1 MAMIRFRD
9 MPIRNK
15 LIISFLALIIL
26 PAITIGI
33 FSFYTSQ
40 RLLKQKTEQYTNDIL
55 METGENVDVKL
66 REIERISFQIVSNM
80 TIQEALKKANM
91 GIKDEY
97 EKIFVERA
105 IDSQLKGFVPLY
117 LDIASAQVISLSGTV
132 YYVNPGSVTIDISD
146 SEKRILEEHKGGA
159 VWFGTNPSSQTIRVG
174 RAINSIVNQELIGYE
189 IIQIRESSV
198 HDIYRRTDLFKS
210 GDILITD
217 LDGRIISHKD
227 KSKLDEFIG
236 DVAAGLTK
244 DSIYNSFTTV
254 GIDGTSNYVASRSIN
269 NGQWRMIAII
279 PTEQYERD
287 IILLRYWIL
296 GICGACCIMSLLLS
310 LRISDS
316 ISRPLRN
323 LSEMMNKVGK
333 GNFDVSI
340 QPYSNDEVGVLSE
353 HFNKMVQQVQ
363 KLIQEVYQEQ
373 YLKQKA
379 ELKSLRAQINPHF
392 LYNTLES
399 INWMARTRNVP
410 EIGDMVK
417 ALGDLMRAS
426 ISGDDFVTLND
437 EITNI
442 TNYLKIQKFRYGDR
456 LGVCIG
462 ISPDIGQIIVPKLIL
477 QPIVENSIVHGL
489 EEKLE
494 DGHIKIS
501 GKLENGDV
509 VIMICDDG
517 VGMEKE
523 KADHLNRLFSEYHEG
538 TLVSGGSA
546 KVDIRKDIGSKDDM
560 HTHIGLINVDRR
572 IKMYYGAGYGLSIS
586 SVLGEGTS
594 VKAVLPARTSA
605 PETGLHNKS

>member
-1 MAMIRFRD
+1 
-9 MPIRNK
+9 
-15 LIISFLALIIL
+15 
-26 PAITIGI
+26 
-33 FSFYTSQ
+33 
-40 RLLKQKTEQYTNDIL
+40 
-55 METGENVDVKL
+55 
-66 REIERISFQIVSNM
+66 
-80 TIQEALKKANM
+80 
-91 GIKDEY
+91 
-97 EKIFVERA
+97 
-105 IDSQLKGFVPLY
+105 
-117 LDIASAQVISLSGTV
+117 
-132 YYVNPGSVTIDISD
+132 
-146 SEKRILEEHKGGA
+146 
-159 VWFGTNPSSQTIRVG
+159 
-174 RAINSIVNQELIGYE
+174 
-189 IIQIRESSV
+189 
-198 HDIYRRTDLFKS
+198 
-210 GDILITD
+210 
-217 LDGRIISHKD
+217 
-227 KSKLDEFIG
+227 
-236 DVAAGLTK
+236 
-244 DSIYNSFTTV
+244 
-254 GIDGTSNYVASRSIN
+254 
-269 NGQWRMIAII
+269 
-279 PTEQYERD
+279 
-287 IILLRYWIL
+287 
-296 GICGACCIMSLLLS
+296 
-310 LRISDS
+310 
-316 ISRPLRN
+316 
-323 LSEMMNKVGK
+323 
-333 GNFDVSI
+333 
-340 QPYSNDEVGVLSE
+340 
-353 HFNKMVQQVQ
+353 
-363 KLIQEVYQEQ
+363 
-373 YLKQKA
+373 
-379 ELKSLRAQINPHF
+379 
-392 LYNTLES
+392 
-399 INWMARTRNVP
+399 
-410 EIGDMVK
+410 
-417 ALGDLMRAS
+417 MRAS